1 MKYFW
6 NLIAVLVAFAL
17 IGVSAGCGQVSQRNE
32 TVADSTSLQNPLVKF
47 KWIKCPYGNLPVE
60 IDCGY
65 LVVPVN
71 HFNPQEG
78 KIRLPVTIL
87 RSRSNNPASEALVYL
102 AGGPEGSATDDIQSW
117 LKLPYLKDR
126 DLILMDQRGSGK
138 AEPSLNCYEVEK
150 SIPSNHSKAIQQCYK
165 RLKQQGVDLSV
176 YTSAQS
182 AADFNALR
190 SVLDY
195 TSWDLLGVSYGTR
208 LALTI
213 LRDYPQ
219 GIRSVILDSVYPL
232 EVNAYEEQAVNGA
245 RAIETLFHHCAEDE
259 GCAHA
264 YPDLPQV
271 FEDLLIALDNNP
283 SEVTVT
289 SPLSGEE
296 VFLTLN
302 GSMMAS
308 LVFEALYHPETI
320 ARIPYVIYEVQYG
333 YREAIAGL
341 MFPQSKEDHR
351 GLIQSQISN
360 GASTSEGLF
369 FSIECNEE
377 VRFNS
382 LTKAESAVKGS
393 NLMLARYLLSDV
405 RSIFEICQMWDS
417 GAAPEIE
424 NQPVISDIP
433 ALVLAGEYDPLTPP
447 TWGEQTAQNLLNSYY
462 FLFPAAGHAVID
474 SGECPS
480 LLIAEFL
487 ANPTTP
493 PQATCLQD
501 QKINFWLP

>member
-1 MKYFW
+1 M
-6 NLIAVLVAFAL
+6 
-17 IGVSAGCGQVSQRNE
+17 GVSAGCNQLTLRNE
-32 TVADSTSLQNPLVKF
+32 TIADSTSLQNPQVKF
-47 KWIKCPYGNLPVE
+47 KWVKCPYGNLPIE
-60 IDCGY
+60 IDCGH

-87 RSRSNNPASEALVYL
+87 RSKGNHAAEEALVYL
-102 AGGPEGSATDDIQSW
+102 AGGPGGSATDDIQGW
-117 LKLPYLKDR
+117 LDQPYLKDH
-126 DLILMDQRGSGK
+126 DLILIDQRGSEES
-138 AEPSLNCYEVEK
+138 EPSLNCYEVEK
-150 SIPSNHSKAIQQCYK
+150 SAPKNHSKALQQCYK
-165 RLKQQGVDLSV
+165 RLKEQGIDLSV

-182 AADFNALR
+182 AADINALR
-190 SVLDY
+190 SVLHY
-195 TSWDLLGVSYGTR
+195 KSWDLLGVSYGTR

-213 LRDYPQ
+213 LRDNPQ

-245 RAIETLFHHCAEDE
+245 QAIETLFHHCAEDE

-271 FEDLLIALDNNP
+271 FEDLLITLDNNP

-289 SPLSGEE
+289 SPLSGDE
-296 VFLTLN
+296 VHLTLN
-302 GSMMAS
+302 GSKMAS

-341 MFPQSKEDHR
+341 MFPQSKADHR

-360 GASTSEGLF
+360 GAYFDEGLF
-369 FSIECNEE
+369 FSVECNEE
-377 VRFNS
+377 VQFNS
-382 LTKAESAVKGS
+382 LTKAESAVKES
-393 NLMLARYLLSDV
+393 NLMLARYLLNDV
-405 RSIFEICQMWDS
+405 RSILEFCQIWDS
-417 GAAPEIE
+417 GIASEIE
-424 NQPVISDIP
+424 NQPVTSDIP
-433 ALVLAGEYDPLTPP
+433 ALILAGEYDPLTPP
-447 TWGEQTAQNLLNSYY
+447 AWGEQTAKHLSNSYY
-462 FLFPAAGHAVID
+462 FLFPAAGHAVVD

-487 ANPTTP
+487 ANPTAP

-501 QKINFWLP
+501 QEINFWLP